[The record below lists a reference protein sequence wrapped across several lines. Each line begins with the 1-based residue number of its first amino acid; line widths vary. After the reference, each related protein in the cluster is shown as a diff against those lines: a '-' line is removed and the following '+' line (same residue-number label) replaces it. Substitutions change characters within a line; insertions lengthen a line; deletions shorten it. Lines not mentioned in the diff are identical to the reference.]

1 MAFHQHCVCIIFLH
15 YIINKSFSLNTNLIT
30 LTIIRLNLKLS
41 NLDEKSKS
49 ESRECEFG
57 PRARATVR
65 VEAWTGV
72 GAGAWARAGEWER
85 ARARQ
90 SVSYREGERRLLFYD
105 PKGER
110 RRFCGYDPERGTIF
124 FLLLSIFFY
133 FVKFKTP
140 TVGFQ

>member
-1 MAFHQHCVCIIFLH
+1 MRRAKVRVR
-15 YIINKSFSLNTNLIT
+15 S
-30 LTIIRLNLKLS
+30 
-41 NLDEKSKS
+41 KSKS
-49 ESRECEFG
+49 ESKVERECEFG
-57 PRARATVR
+57 PRARGTVR

-90 SVSYREGERRLLFYD
+90 SVGDREGDRRLLFYD

-110 RRFCGYDPERGTIF
+110 RRFCGYDPERGTIYKY
-124 FLLLSIFFY
+124 IFFAFIHFLY